1 MQETQVQSLLRAD
14 ATYYTAAK
22 PVRRNYW
29 ASTLEA
35 GAATTKA
42 AMRETTMKSPC
53 TAIGEQRQLSAT
65 REKPLPQQIPNKAKN
80 KYIKILQI
88 YLLL

>member
-14 ATYYTAAK
+14 ATYYAAAK
-22 PVRRNYW
+22 PVCRNYW

-42 AMRETTMKSPC
+42 ATRETTMKSPR
-53 TAIGEQRQLSAT
+53 TATGGQRQLSAT
-65 REKPLPQQIPNKAKN
+65 GEKPVQQRRPNKAKN
-80 KYIKILQI
+80 KYIKIV
-88 YLLL
+88 